1 MATHSDRR
9 PLAPQGHG
17 QLISGTGTSKVIFG
31 YNGRD
36 GVVTDDN
43 ELIYMRARYYS
54 PAMKRF
60 INADVIAGAISNA
73 ITLNRFAY
81 ANGNPVSFVDPFG
94 LSVWSWLKDKYN
106 DAKDWV
112 SDTANDVKDWA
123 VDTYNSAKDVVVE
136 TYNNAKD
143 FVVDTYNDAKQTVV
157 NAYQEVKD
165 WTVDTY
171 NEVKDRVVTTTNNV
185 VSWVDNNVVKPV
197 TKAATAVGDWFEEAG
212 EWLNENARNKDGS
225 YALYDNQR
233 FDKDAVFHEQILAV
247 TPSGPSF
254 DLRTGNIGLG
264 SLEVDAITG
273 GWEGEH
279 ANLSLL
285 DFGHAEAGAEIK
297 NGDIKFGVLA
307 SIWSPSFSFSI
318 GKLSIDIGAEVG
330 AVGAGFKKVN
340 NGFSLFGAYGFG
352 GSLTFSWND

>member
-1 MATHSDRR
+1 
-9 PLAPQGHG
+9 
-17 QLISGTGTSKVIFG
+17 
-31 YNGRD
+31 
-36 GVVTDDN
+36 
-43 ELIYMRARYYS
+43 MRARYYS
-54 PAMKRF
+54 PDMKRF
-60 INADVIAGAISNA
+60 INADIVPGAISNA

-106 DAKDWV
+106 EAKDWV
-112 SDTANDVKDWA
+112 
-123 VDTYNSAKDVVVE
+123 VDTYNDAKDAVVE

-157 NAYQEVKD
+157 DAYHEVKD

-171 NEVKDRVVTTTNNV
+171 NNVKDRVVTTTNNV
-185 VSWVDNNVVKPV
+185 VSWVDTNVVKPV
-197 TKAATAVGDWFEEAG
+197 SKAATAVGDWFEEAG

-233 FDKDAVFHEQILAV
+233 FKDSVFHEQILAF

-254 DLRTGNIGLG
+254 NLKEGNIGLG
-264 SLEVDAITG
+264 SLSADAITG

-285 DFGHAEAGAEIK
+285 DFGHAEVSAEMKDGQVSIGA
-297 NGDIKFGVLA
+297 LA
-307 SIWSPSFSFSI
+307 SIWSPSFSVTIF
-318 GKLSIDIGAEVG
+318 GVTVEIGAEVG
-330 AVGAGFKKVN
+330 AIGVGIDVGKKGFKAK
-340 NGFSLFGAYGFG
+340 GAYAFGA
-352 GSLTFSWND
+352 SLSVSW